1 MSDIKKYNIN
11 IKTISP
17 IHIGS
22 GESYG
27 TSEFIPGKA
36 KGQNGPVPTIKRVN
50 LSKYYL
56 SLSDDKKDKLLQSL
70 STQNFELKSFDS
82 KISNDFK
89 VYTSYDRCKE
99 AIRSNQE
106 IEENIKTL
114 NELYLPGSS
123 IKGAIKTAI
132 LFNSISPRDIRKI
145 DDIIRVNRR
154 TGKRQVGRDNRI
166 LDDIFSAS
174 SARNKAQA
182 SIMKFLQ
189 VADSSTTKVPAV
201 YDVISVMAT
210 ENGSK
215 QFYKRHGTTVR
226 SFLECIRPNINLKT
240 TITTNY
246 NEKTYARLDLDDKE
260 RLIDIDFIKKSIY
273 DLSSAFIDYE
283 LEFSEKY
290 GIDYLNK
297 FYRNI
302 QKDNNPESPL
312 LKVGAGSGFL
322 ATTIGLKIKEYDD
335 EEFENYFEKV
345 RQAARGHNYQ
355 FEYPKS
361 RKIIAK
367 GAKPLGWV
375 KLTFN

>member
-27 TSEFIPGKA
+27 TSEFVTGKA
-36 KGQNGPVPTIKRVN
+36 KGKNGPVPTFKRIN

-56 SLSDDKKDKLLQSL
+56 SLTDDRKDEFLHSL
-70 STQNFELKSFDS
+70 STQNFELSSFE
-82 KISNDFK
+82 SNIKDFN

-99 AIRSNQE
+99 SIKPNQE

-114 NELYLPGSS
+114 NQLYIPGSS
-123 IKGAIKTAI
+123 LKGAIKTAI

-154 TGKRQVGRDNRI
+154 TGKKQVGRDNRI

-201 YDVISVMAT
+201 YDVLSVMAT

-215 QFYKRHGTTVR
+215 QFYKRHGATVR

-246 NEKTYARLDLDDKE
+246 NEKTYARLGLDDKD
-260 RLIDIDFIKKSIY
+260 RLIEIDFIKKSIY
-273 DLSSAFIDYE
+273 DLSDAFINYE

-297 FYRNI
+297 FYKNI
-302 QKDNNPESPL
+302 QKDNTPESPL

-322 ATTIGLKIKEYDD
+322 ATTVGLKIKEYDE
-335 EEFENYFEKV
+335 EEFEDYFEKV
-345 RQAARGHNYQ
+345 RQAARGHNYL

>member
-1 MSDIKKYNIN
+1 MSDIKKYNVN

-27 TSEFIPGKA
+27 ASEFIKGKA
-36 KGQNGPVPTIKRVN
+36 KGQNGPVPTFKRIN

-56 SLSDDKKDKLLQSL
+56 SLSDDKKDKLLHSL
-70 STQNFELKSFDS
+70 STQNFELSSFE
-82 KISNDFK
+82 SNIKGFNI
-89 VYTSYDRCKE
+89 YTSYDRCKE
-99 AIRSNQE
+99 SIKPNQE

-114 NELYLPGSS
+114 NQLYIPGSS
-123 IKGAIKTAI
+123 LKGAIKTAI

-145 DDIIRVNRR
+145 DDIIRINRR
-154 TGKRQVGRDNRI
+154 TGKKQIGRDNRI

-182 SIMKFLQ
+182 SIMKFIQ
-189 VADSSTTKVPAV
+189 VSDSSVTNVPAV

-210 ENGSK
+210 ESGSK
-215 QFYKRHGTTVR
+215 QFYKRHGNTVR

-246 NEKTYARLDLDDKE
+246 NEKTYARLGLDDKD

-297 FYRNI
+297 FYKNI
-302 QKDNNPESPL
+302 QKDNTPESPL

-322 ATTIGLKIKEYDD
+322 ATTIGLKIKQYDE

-345 RQAARGHNYQ
+345 RQATGSHNYQ

-361 RKIIAK
+361 RKIISK